1 MLYFLLFISL
11 YHLSYEGQCEY
22 TSCHE
27 CMLDANCNYL
37 PSTGCYT
44 YVKPMTKFEDLMKRL
59 EECKLKP

>member
-27 CMLDANCNYL
+27 CMLDAYCNYL
-37 PSTGCYT
+37 SKKGCYT
-44 YVKPMTKFEDLMKRL
+44 DYKPMTNFKDLMKR
-59 EECKLKP
+59 

>member
-27 CMLDANCNYL
+27 CMLDANCNYSS
-37 PSTGCYT
+37 STGCYT
-44 YVKPMTKFEDLMKRL
+44 NYIQVTDFKDLMKRL